1 MERCDRSNLI
11 NFLSKGDNKAYKWL
25 YSNYYVALKSLA
37 FYYVKDWD
45 VSGDMVQETFFSLF
59 KSSKHF
65 SSVDDV
71 KFFLYASLKNKC
83 ISQLRKEAVRNNSKG
98 LLKEHYLQLDEFWDK
113 VMEEDVY
120 SRLMSAIHT
129 LPPQCKLV
137 MLMVLEGNNT
147 RDIAQ
152 KLGISTETV
161 KDHKANGKRKL
172 AEWLKNKDML
182 LLIHFLLI

>member
-11 NFLSKGDNKAYKWL
+11 FFLSKGDNKAYEWL

-45 VSGDMVQETFFSLF
+45 VSGDMVQDTFFSLL
-59 KSSKHF
+59 KSDTRF
-65 SSVDDV
+65 VNEDDV
-71 KFFLYASLKNKC
+71 KYFLYASLKNKC